1 MKRLFAP
8 KAVALASLVAATAL
22 LFESCGEEDSTTP
35 PGRYELTEPK
45 YVLAS
50 VELSFNRGDAELL
63 DKCLSDDFVFL
74 FDADD
79 VGKKVNGYVIPASW
93 NRRQLLRAARNM
105 FARAHG
111 VTLENGWREIGS
123 PEMGET
129 TYNAANVP
137 LKLTVMLDAVNGYHL
152 SGAKC
157 NYGFIKNA
165 GARWRLSR
173 WRDLSRECGG
183 CVGEWSLGSVLARY
197 YP

>member
-22 LFESCGEEDSTTP
+22 LFESCGEEDSTAP
-35 PGRYELTEPK
+35 PPRYELTEPK
-45 YVLAS
+45 YVLAT

-63 DKCLSDDFVFL
+63 DSCLSDDFVFL
-74 FDADD
+74 FDAGD

-93 NRRQLLRAARNM
+93 NRRQLVRASRNM
-105 FARAHG
+105 FARTHG
-111 VTLENGWREIGS
+111 LTLENGWREIGS
-123 PEMGET
+123 PEPGET
-129 TYNAANVP
+129 TYAAPNVP

-152 SGAKC
+152 SAAKC

-173 WRDLSRECGG
+173 WRDLSRECGN
-183 CVGEWSLGSVLARY
+183 CVGEWSLGSVLASY
-197 YP
+197 YL